1 MEITTN
7 TSADNQYQVDLS
19 VFHGPLDL
27 LLYLI
32 NKDELDIYDI
42 PIARITRQYLDYIEL
57 MQTLNLEIAGEF
69 ILMAATLIRIK
80 ARMLLPSNPEEV
92 DEPDPREELIM
103 ALIEYKKYK
112 EAGEILRE
120 KAIIEERNIVPPS
133 PVGEIKTRVDLE
145 TGTSLFDLLRAF
157 KDVIEARHDQEGY
170 HIRGEEIGIADR
182 IEFVLS
188 LLRQREGATFPELF
202 ADIPRKIVAVV
213 TFLAL
218 LELCRTRRIS
228 VSQSKPFAELRVYR
242 GERFEAPREALD
254 MIDEPAVLEEV
265 K

>member
-1 MEITTN
+1 MDTTAPLQN
-7 TSADNQYQVDLS
+7 DDQYRVDLN

-42 PIARITRQYLDYIEL
+42 PIARITRQYLDYIDL
-57 MQTLNLEIAGEF
+57 MQTLNLEVAGEF

-80 ARMLLPSNPEEV
+80 TRLLLPSNPEET
-92 DEPDPREELIM
+92 DEQDPREELIM

-120 KAIIEERNIVPPS
+120 KALIEERNIVPPS
-133 PVGEIKTRVDLE
+133 PVGPIKTRVDLE
-145 TGTSLFDLLRAF
+145 PGTSLFDLLRAF
-157 KDVIEARHDQEGY
+157 KDVMEARHDQDSY
-170 HIRGEEIGIADR
+170 QIRGEEIGLSDR
-182 IEFVLS
+182 IEFVLA
-188 LLRQREGATFPELF
+188 LLKQHDVATFPELF

-218 LELCRTRRIS
+218 LELCRTRRIT
-228 VSQSKPFAELRVYR
+228 VSQSKPFAELRIYR
-242 GERFEAPREALD
+242 GERFGAPREAVDL
-254 MIDEPAVLEEV
+254 IGEQVVLEEV
-265 K
+265 N